1 MTCLGFARAD
11 RNSHPMKTYAAAF
24 VFTMLFAVTAPDP
37 TLASHHGSHVV
48 VPLGQSAPRVGPGY
62 LYPDPETTPGV
73 TNPEVTQ
80 ANIQQT
86 ICVRGWTATIRPP
99 ASYTNTQKKQQLQA
113 VRFTDKNPAH
123 YEEDHFISLELGGN
137 PGDPKN
143 LWPEMWGTPGHS
155 IDLSWTLSAVTRRRQ
170 GKGQNR
176 DGSEH
181 GCLPWHSV
189 KQSGVIQLRSWGA
202 HAPAASG
209 AGSHPLGLGAMSPG
223 NFAIPGTGDFA
234 IKCMVPRPRKT
245 NVNNAITSRLS
256 NFVNAIKS
264 RLSNLGIAHPYARR
278 VMRLRVLQMC
288 GGRAISSTPQDMHSG
303 RAGEVIQLRAW
314 GAHERV
320 AVKRG

>member
-1 MTCLGFARAD
+1 M
-11 RNSHPMKTYAAAF
+11 
-24 VFTMLFAVTAPDP
+24 
-37 TLASHHGSHVV
+37 
-48 VPLGQSAPRVGPGY
+48 
-62 LYPDPETTPGV
+62 
-73 TNPEVTQ
+73 
-80 ANIQQT
+80 
-86 ICVRGWTATIRPP
+86 
-99 ASYTNTQKKQQLQA
+99 
-113 VRFTDKNPAH
+113 
-123 YEEDHFISLELGGN
+123 
-137 PGDPKN
+137 
-143 LWPEMWGTPGHS
+143 
-155 IDLSWTLSAVTRRRQ
+155 
-170 GKGQNR
+170 
-176 DGSEH
+176 
-181 GCLPWHSV
+181 
-189 KQSGVIQLRSWGA
+189 IQLRSWGA

-256 NFVNAIKS
+256 N
-264 RLSNLGIAHPYARR
+264 LGIAHPYARR